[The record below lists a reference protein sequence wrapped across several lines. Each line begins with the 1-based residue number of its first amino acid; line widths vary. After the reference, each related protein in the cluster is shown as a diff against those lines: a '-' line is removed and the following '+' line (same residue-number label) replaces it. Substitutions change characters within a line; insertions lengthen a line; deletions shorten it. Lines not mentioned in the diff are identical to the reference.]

1 METDKHKYCRKSP
14 KNRILSHSSVK
25 KTFVDLIKIK
35 KCLFCERSYEED
47 GLTSYRLNQQYLE
60 NHMFNKELASKMC
73 KELSKLPSKINKN
86 NPIRKWAKMQL
97 LGWIYKKLCH
107 VKKSQSKDY
116 ILYLSYMWVYVN
128 IQVTYTYI
136 CK

>member
-97 LGWIYKKLCH
+97 LG
-107 VKKSQSKDY
+107 
-116 ILYLSYMWVYVN
+116 
-128 IQVTYTYI
+128 
-136 CK
+136 